1 MSLQER
7 SVKLPTRMLPEAKP
21 EAGDV
26 LISRSR
32 RSSAEF
38 ALSATPGSAQIL
50 CRTYDEAF
58 RRAKGFAAHQ
68 RVDVWVAE
76 TEHDVAL
83 VARYRDRVRQAG
95 RHELEGEDG

>member
-7 SVKLPTRMLPEAKP
+7 SVKLPARMLPDAKP

-32 RSSAEF
+32 QSSAGF

-58 RRAKGFAAHQ
+58 RRAQGFAAHQ

-76 TEHDVAL
+76 AGHDLAL
-83 VARYRDRVRQAG
+83 VARYRTRVQAAG
-95 RHELEGEDG
+95 HELEGQDG